1 MDLRQF
7 AYFVAVAEEGQFTRA
22 AARVSVAQPAVS
34 AQIRRLEA
42 ELGEPLFHRDQ
53 RGVRLTAAGEALL
66 PHARAALAAADRGR
80 DTIASLR
87 GMLQGRLE
95 VGAAGPVDHRF
106 AEALGE
112 FHRAHPAVEI
122 ALSQHQNEPLLETV
136 ARGEVDVAIVGIG
149 AQPVPPGVRTRE
161 VATEPLVVAVR
172 NGDPLSS
179 RKTVTLA
186 QLRDRAM
193 VSLVRGSGLRTVLEE
208 ACRETGFA
216 PRITAET
223 SDLASL
229 VEIAGEGIGVAV
241 LPHSATD
248 GADVTVLKLTRPR
261 LRRRTALAWNETATS
276 PAGRAFLALADQR
289 FGSAPHAAV
298 SRSASPRRS

>member
-7 AYFVAVAEEGQFTRA
+7 SYFVAVAEEGQFTRA

-53 RGVRLTAAGEALL
+53 RAVRLTAAGEALL

-95 VGAAGPVDHRF
+95 VAVAGPVDHRF

-122 ALSQHQNEPLLETV
+122 AFSQQQNEPLLV
-136 ARGEVDVAIVGIG
+136 AVDRGEVDVAIVGIG
-149 AQPVPPGVRTRE
+149 AQPVPPRVRTRV
-161 VATEPLVVAVR
+161 VATEPLVLAVR

-186 QLRDRAM
+186 QLRERAM
-193 VSLVRGSGLRTVLEE
+193 ITLVRGSGLRTVLEN
-208 ACRETGFA
+208 ACRDAGFA

-229 VEIAGEGIGVAV
+229 VELAAEGIGVAV
-241 LPHSATD
+241 LPHSATE
-248 GADVTVLKLTRPR
+248 GADVTVLKLTRPP

-276 PAGRAFLALADQR
+276 PAGRAFLALANQR
-289 FGSAPHAAV
+289 FHSAPHA
-298 SRSASPRRS
+298 